1 MGALCSARCG
11 ALRDTKSACLV
22 SFVRVWRRKGPI
34 TKALSKDATSI
45 VMTAPKCYC
54 ARPAAVRVVKEDTHN
69 KGRAFFVCP
78 RESKDKAHCDFFKWL
93 DAAEPTAAR
102 PPAKGHV
109 SGGRCIAPVVVDRIP
124 AGALRSTSMLLPC
137 RQTEQARLDRIEQQ
151 LTAVRQRK
159 AADDSDHGNTS
170 DRNEHRRLLTEKFL
184 VENDI
189 THSTFS
195 SGIVLLTTARGELA
209 KLSLKSGKICLTGNN
224 WLYCGHDKLLRLC
237 KGM

>member
-1 MGALCSARCG
+1 MFI
-11 ALRDTKSACLV
+11 

-54 ARPAAVRVVKEDTHN
+54 ARPATMRVVKKDTHN

-78 RESKDKAHCDFFKWL
+78 RESKDKARCDFFKWL
-93 DAAEPTAAR
+93 DAAEPTTAR

-109 SGGRCIAPVVVDRIP
+109 SGGLRIAPVAVDRIP
-124 AGALRSTSMLLPC
+124 AGALRSTSMLMPC
-137 RQTEQARLDRIEQQ
+137 RQTKQARLDRIEQQ
-151 LTAVRQRK
+151 LTAVRQRQ

-189 THSTFS
+189 THNTFS
-195 SGIVLLTTARGELA
+195 SGIVLLKTARGEAA